1 MIRNPY
7 KNAWLEINHEG
18 ESGNSAV
25 HSKFQHCEIHR
36 CRADGEAA
44 LTFSKTW
51 FPIFAVLVSVSCF
64 ACCVIFGTRIFLLLL
79 LLGTSESLNCMARSL
94 HSLCLQF
101 AGERVANLQ
110 HRALVRSWLQQVH
123 FAQSV
128 MTLMSLAGT
137 QHHWGKFC
145 RQLSTCSETPRPW
158 ACCRI
163 EPLMRRAF
171 CMLFQSKS
179 VCLQSVRKAL
189 RSQTQCN

>member
-1 MIRNPY
+1 MQSWWGSCLDIL
-7 KNAWLEINHEG
+7 KNLI
-18 ESGNSAV
+18 SY
-25 HSKFQHCEIHR
+25 FR
-36 CRADGEAA
+36 C
-44 LTFSKTW
+44 
-51 FPIFAVLVSVSCF
+51 PCF
-64 ACCVIFGTRIFLLLL
+64 CQLLCMLCYFWNKDFLLLL

-163 EPLMRRAF
+163 EPLMRHAF